1 MINGYLCARSHYNV
15 HVYMYRCNTYGV
27 ETHVNLL
34 WTHTQTLHD
43 DCTDNA
49 ARTKDKHQ
57 SDSEERHTR
66 ELHNYKAVPRLYLST
81 LYIVDMYMYI
91 PAHL

>member
-1 MINGYLCARSHYNV
+1 MATCV
-15 HVYMYRCNTYGV
+15 HDHTTMYMCTCIDVTLMGLRLMSTCYG
-27 ETHVNLL
+27 
-34 WTHTQTLHD
+34 HTLTLLHD

>member
-1 MINGYLCARSHYNV
+1 MATCVHY
-15 HVYMYRCNTYGV
+15 HTTMYMYMCTCINVTLMGLRLMSSCYG
-27 ETHVNLL
+27 HPLKLYN
-34 WTHTQTLHD
+34 D

-57 SDSEERHTR
+57 SNSEERHTR

-81 LYIVDMYMYI
+81 L
-91 PAHL
+91 